1 MDMSKTVI
9 TLMLVMLA
17 LVFVAGCHRNTPETK
32 MERSFRT
39 SHGWE
44 LDRRMLA
51 DDWEY
56 FWLIDKN
63 SQLSPWHQRLGH

>member
-1 MDMSKTVI
+1 MSKTVI
-9 TLMLVMLA
+9 TLLLVLLA
-17 LVFVAGCHRNTPETK
+17 VAFVTGCHRNTVETK
-32 MERSFRT
+32 AERSFRT

-51 DDWEY
+51 DDWED

-63 SQLSPWHQRLGH
+63 STLSPYHQRLGY